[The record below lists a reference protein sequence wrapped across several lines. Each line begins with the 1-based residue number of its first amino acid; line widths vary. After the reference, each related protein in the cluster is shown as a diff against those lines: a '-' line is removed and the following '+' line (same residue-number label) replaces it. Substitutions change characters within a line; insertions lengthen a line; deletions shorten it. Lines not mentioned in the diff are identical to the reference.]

1 MEFKSQ
7 ILFTSMEILIIFAL
21 VLLNGIFAMSE
32 LSLVSSRKFKLEKA
46 SKKGNKGAK
55 KALELSENPS
65 KFLSTVQIG
74 ITLIGIILGFYSG
87 DALTNNFET
96 FISKVEFLQPYAKQI
111 AGPVIVVF
119 ITYLSI
125 VLGELFPKQ
134 LGMIFPEKIA
144 VKIARPM
151 DVLSKITSPFVWL
164 LSTTNSL
171 LMKIFGIDKLS
182 DHQVS
187 EEEIK
192 AIIKESA
199 EVGEIEDIEQ
209 DIVERVFE
217 LGDTRAAH
225 LFTYRNQ
232 IHYLKTED
240 SKEEI
245 LKIISENP
253 HSIYPLTEGNNL
265 DKIVGVV
272 ALKDIFRILHETDFE
287 IRTIAKAPV
296 YLTENT
302 SAYKILENFREKRIH
317 FGVVVDEY
325 GSTEGII
332 TMDDLIDA
340 LVGDMSDEIS
350 EETSIQQRNEN
361 SWFVDGQVSLK
372 QFIKEIPIEIDETF
386 FKNILT
392 VAGFVIHQNN
402 GLPKVGDRI
411 KFDNFEFEILDKD
424 GQRIDKILVKKR

>member
-74 ITLIGIILGFYSG
+74 ITLIGIVLGFYSG
-87 DALTNNFET
+87 DALTNNFEAI
-96 FISKVEFLQPYAKQI
+96 ISKIEFLQPYAKQI

-164 LSTTNSL
+164 LSTTNAL

-217 LGDTRAAH
+217 LGDTKAAH

-302 SAYKILENFREKRIH
+302 NAYKILENFREKRIH

>member
-74 ITLIGIILGFYSG
+74 ITLIGIVLGFYSG
-87 DALTNNFET
+87 DALTNNFEAI
-96 FISKVEFLQPYAKQI
+96 ISKIEFLQPYAKQI

-199 EVGEIEDIEQ
+199 EVGEIEDIEH

-217 LGDTRAAH
+217 LGDTKAAH

>member
-1 MEFKSQ
+1 
-7 ILFTSMEILIIFAL
+7 
-21 VLLNGIFAMSE
+21 
-32 LSLVSSRKFKLEKA
+32 
-46 SKKGNKGAK
+46 
-55 KALELSENPS
+55 
-65 KFLSTVQIG
+65 
-74 ITLIGIILGFYSG
+74 
-87 DALTNNFET
+87 
-96 FISKVEFLQPYAKQI
+96 
-111 AGPVIVVF
+111 
-119 ITYLSI
+119 
-125 VLGELFPKQ
+125 
-134 LGMIFPEKIA
+134 
-144 VKIARPM
+144 
-151 DVLSKITSPFVWL
+151 
-164 LSTTNSL
+164 
-171 LMKIFGIDKLS
+171 
-182 DHQVS
+182 
-187 EEEIK
+187 
-192 AIIKESA
+192 
-199 EVGEIEDIEQ
+199 
-209 DIVERVFE
+209 
-217 LGDTRAAH
+217 
-225 LFTYRNQ
+225 
-232 IHYLKTED
+232 
-240 SKEEI
+240 

-361 SWFVDGQVSLK
+361 AWFVDGQVSLK

>member
-74 ITLIGIILGFYSG
+74 ITLIGIVLGFYSG
-87 DALTNNFET
+87 DALTNNFEAI
-96 FISKVEFLQPYAKQI
+96 ISKIEFLQPYAKQI

-217 LGDTRAAH
+217 LGDTKAAH

>member
-1 MEFKSQ
+1 
-7 ILFTSMEILIIFAL
+7 MEILIIFAL

-32 LSLVSSRKFKLEKA
+32 LSLVSSRKYKLEKA
-46 SKKGNKGAK
+46 SKNGNKGAK
-55 KALELSENPS
+55 KAIELSENPS

-87 DALTNNFET
+87 DALSNDFAA
-96 FISKVEFLQPYAKQI
+96 FISKIYFLEPYANQI
-111 AGPVIVVF
+111 AGPVIVIF

-144 VKIARPM
+144 VKISRPM
-151 DVLSKITSPFVWL
+151 DILSKITSPFVWL
-164 LSTTNSL
+164 LSATNSL
-171 LMKIFGIDKLS
+171 LMKIFGIKKLS
-182 DHQVS
+182 DNQVS

-199 EVGEIEDIEQ
+199 EVGEIEDIEH
-209 DIVERVFE
+209 DIVKRVFE
-217 LGDTRAAH
+217 LGDTKAAH

-232 IHYLKTED
+232 IHYLKIQD

-245 LKIISENP
+245 LKIINENP
-253 HSIYPLTEGNNL
+253 HSIYPLVEENNL
-265 DKIVGVV
+265 DKIKGVV
-272 ALKDIFRILHETDFE
+272 TLKDIFGLLDEPNFE
-287 IRTIAKAPV
+287 IKKIVKTPV

-302 SAYKILENFREKRIH
+302 SAYKILESFRQKKIH
-317 FGVVVDEY
+317 FGIVVDEY

-332 TMDDLIDA
+332 TMDDLMDA
-340 LVGDMSDEIS
+340 LVGDMSDEMT
-350 EETSIQQRNEN
+350 EEISIQQRDEN
-361 SWFVDGQVSLK
+361 SWLVDGQVSLK
-372 QFIKEIPIEIDETF
+372 HFMKEIPIEIDEIIAE
-386 FKNILT
+386 NILT
-392 VAGFVIHQNN
+392 IAGFVIHENK